1 MLKIPSPVRSLGVLA
16 LLLWVAAAQTA
27 VAQKG
32 KGSPFGGLGLP
43 SVGSAAQAGPK
54 VSYRAEY
61 SLNRN
66 GQEGRLSVF
75 AEVADGFHTY
85 STTQAEGGPL
95 PTAIEVEGEQ
105 IKLSGPFVADH
116 EPTLALDDVWP
127 GLEIQEYHG
136 QVVWTAPFAVLQEF
150 APEKTTFKVQVD
162 ALVCGEGSCVPAG
175 DTVEAAFKEHYA
187 AEAVVTEFRPE
198 KTHAIWS
205 AELSHQAAAPGS
217 EVTLTLTANTDA
229 GYHVYRY
236 VPGDTA
242 ASFRTLIVAKR
253 KAGLKFG
260 TPVTDTKLVEIDAGL
275 DAPEYYYDGPTTWKI
290 PVRIP
295 ESAKPGEYP
304 LELLVGFYTCNDR
317 SCDPSAGVAING
329 KILVAEQSQASPAP
343 FALTAADFNAVAEL
357 PNLASW
363 IDTEGAIPKSALQ
376 QGSTAT
382 VSLTLM
388 HLLAALA
395 GGFILNFMPCVLPVI
410 GLKVMSFANQAGSSH
425 RRVVELNLAFVAGIV
440 GVMLVLAIATIAA
453 KVISGSAF
461 GWGQQFTSLEFKV
474 ALAALVFAMAL
485 SFLGVWE
492 IPIPGFAMSSKSGE
506 LMEKEGLLGAFLKGI
521 LTTVLATPCS
531 GPLLGALFGLS
542 LTLSSA
548 SVLLLYLVVGIG
560 MALPYLA
567 LCFYPGFIK
576 LLPKPGPWMETLKQ
590 VLAFPLLLTVVFF
603 VTAIDSDHRIAT
615 LILLIVVWFACWL
628 VGQVPAYSN
637 PGRIWMA
644 RGASLITIALGVFV
658 SFTYF
663 GPLDAKLP
671 WVDYNEAHLA
681 QLRREGKTVMVDFT
695 ANWCLNCQINMRV
708 AIDKEGVSEIVHE
721 NNVVPM
727 VADWTGNSP
736 EIREK
741 LEELQSNSIPL
752 LVIYPPDGEPILL
765 RDLITESQVIDALK
779 EAGPS
784 RSPSRLASL
793 VN

>member
-1 MLKIPSPVRSLGVLA
+1 M
-16 LLLWVAAAQTA
+16 
-27 VAQKG
+27 
-32 KGSPFGGLGLP
+32 
-43 SVGSAAQAGPK
+43 
-54 VSYRAEY
+54 
-61 SLNRN
+61 
-66 GQEGRLSVF
+66 
-75 AEVADGFHTY
+75 
-85 STTQAEGGPL
+85 
-95 PTAIEVEGEQ
+95 
-105 IKLSGPFVADH
+105 
-116 EPTLALDDVWP
+116 
-127 GLEIQEYHG
+127 
-136 QVVWTAPFAVLQEF
+136 
-150 APEKTTFKVQVD
+150 
-162 ALVCGEGSCVPAG
+162 
-175 DTVEAAFKEHYA
+175 
-187 AEAVVTEFRPE
+187 
-198 KTHAIWS
+198 
-205 AELSHQAAAPGS
+205 
-217 EVTLTLTANTDA
+217 
-229 GYHVYRY
+229 
-236 VPGDTA
+236 
-242 ASFRTLIVAKR
+242 
-253 KAGLKFG
+253 KFG

-304 LELLVGFYTCNDR
+304 VELLVGFYTCNDR

-363 IDTEGAIPKSALQ
+363 IDTEGASPKSALQ